1 MIGYIKGTVTSFF
14 KDYCFLEANG
24 IGYRIFI
31 SNIDRGQI
39 HLDEEVCLFTH
50 MAVRED
56 AILLYGF
63 LKQEEYDLFLVLISV
78 SKVGPKVA
86 MGILSSM
93 TTEKF
98 ILAIR
103 NKDVAS
109 LTKLPGIGKKTA
121 ERLIVELKDKTEEF
135 DYIDTNSG
143 APGYSAESA
152 DNGIIGEATKFLQ
165 TLGYDSS
172 EILPV
177 LKDIAGSYHDVASLV
192 SGALRKFGER

>member
-121 ERLIVELKDKTEEF
+121 ERLIVELKDKMEEF
-135 DYIDTNSG
+135 EYIDTNSES
-143 APGYSAESA
+143 PGYSAESA

-177 LKDIAGSYHDVASLV
+177 LKEIAGSYHDVASLV

>member
-121 ERLIVELKDKTEEF
+121 ERLIVELKDKIEEF
-135 DYIDTNSG
+135 EYIDTNSES
-143 APGYSAESA
+143 PGYSAESA

-177 LKDIAGSYHDVASLV
+177 LKEIAGSYHDVASLV

>member
-39 HLDEEVCLFTH
+39 HRDEEVCLFTH

-103 NKDVAS
+103 NKDVSS

-121 ERLIVELKDKTEEF
+121 ERLIVELKDKMEEF
-135 DYIDTNSG
+135 EYIDTNSG

>member
-39 HLDEEVCLFTH
+39 HRDEEVCLFTH

-121 ERLIVELKDKTEEF
+121 ERLIVELKDKIEEF
-135 DYIDTNSG
+135 EYIDTNLG
-143 APGYSAESA
+143 EPGYSAESA

>member
-39 HLDEEVCLFTH
+39 HLDEEVCLFTY

-121 ERLIVELKDKTEEF
+121 ERLIVELKDKIEEF
-135 DYIDTNSG
+135 EYIDTNSG
-143 APGYSAESA
+143 APGYSAKSA

>member
-1 MIGYIKGTVTSFF
+1 MIGYIKGKATRFF
-14 KDYCFLEANG
+14 KDFCFLETNG
-24 IGYRIFI
+24 IGYRVFI
-31 SNIDRGQI
+31 SNMDREKI
-39 HLDEEVCLFTH
+39 HLEEEVCLLTY

-63 LKQEEYDLFLVLISV
+63 LKQEAYDLFLVLISV
-78 SKVGPKVA
+78 SKIGPKVA

-93 TTEKF
+93 SPEKF
-98 ILAIR
+98 IQAIR
-103 NKDVAS
+103 NKDVAA

-121 ERLIVELKDKTEEF
+121 ERLIVELKDKTEAFGGVITEA
-135 DYIDTNSG
+135 
-143 APGYSAESA
+143 APDGMAAESG
-152 DNGIIGEATKFLQ
+152 DIGLIGEATKFLQ

-177 LKDIAGSYHDVASLV
+177 LKEIAGNYQDVASLV

>member
-31 SNIDRGQI
+31 SNIYRGQI

-103 NKDVAS
+103 NKDVSS

>member
-103 NKDVAS
+103 NKDVSS

-177 LKDIAGSYHDVASLV
+177 LKDIAESYHDVASLV

>member
-39 HLDEEVCLFTH
+39 HLHEEGCLFTH

-103 NKDVAS
+103 NKDVSS

-121 ERLIVELKDKTEEF
+121 ERLIVELKDKIEEF
-135 DYIDTNSG
+135 EYIDTNSG
-143 APGYSAESA
+143 ASGYSAESD

-177 LKDIAGSYHDVASLV
+177 LKDIAGSYQDVASLV

>member
-1 MIGYIKGTVTSFF
+1 M
-14 KDYCFLEANG
+14 
-24 IGYRIFI
+24 
-31 SNIDRGQI
+31 
-39 HLDEEVCLFTH
+39 FTH

-121 ERLIVELKDKTEEF
+121 ERLIVELKDKIEEF
-135 DYIDTNSG
+135 EYIDTNSG
-143 APGYSAESA
+143 EPGYSRC
-152 DNGIIGEATKFLQ
+152 
-165 TLGYDSS
+165 
-172 EILPV
+172 V
-177 LKDIAGSYHDVASLV
+177 
-192 SGALRKFGER
+192 

>member
-39 HLDEEVCLFTH
+39 HLDKEVCLFTH

-121 ERLIVELKDKTEEF
+121 ERLIVELKDKIEEF
-135 DYIDTNSG
+135 EYIDTNSVE
-143 APGYSAESA
+143 PGYSAESA

>member
-121 ERLIVELKDKTEEF
+121 ERLIVELKDKIEEF
-135 DYIDTNSG
+135 EYIDTNSG
-143 APGYSAESA
+143 EPGYSTESA